1 MQNSTICTIHQA
13 SFNVSKMYL
22 GVDSQLN
29 YILGWTFILLVIEQL
44 PVELRDRFTD
54 MREMDLQ
61 VQSKFDVQLCCPFLY
76 VQYYVMFNECMN
88 EWMYGASVRASST
101 GRRETSGSGS

>member
-61 VQSKFDVQLCCPFLY
+61 VQSKFDVQLCCPFLSCSRILVGFY
-76 VQYYVMFNECMN
+76 SLIAEKVKE
-88 EWMYGASVRASST
+88 
-101 GRRETSGSGS
+101 SGQCLFYNV

>member
-76 VQYYVMFNECMN
+76 VQYYVLENSSKK
-88 EWMYGASVRASST
+88 ARALIRWRSCLYNSM
-101 GRRETSGSGS
+101 ETQN